1 MGFSSGNSC
10 YKCIFMVLCRIFLP
24 KKTNHRPWCGGD
36 TCALSWGVIG
46 PQAMVWAEAAVHLS
60 DLWYKAKVSLG
71 AKRVSRQEVSSVAL
85 NSHKI
90 SYD

>member
-1 MGFSSGNSC
+1 MWS
-10 YKCIFMVLCRIFLP
+10 KRAPELWDIARISKL
-24 KKTNHRPWCGGD
+24 K
-36 TCALSWGVIG
+36 
-46 PQAMVWAEAAVHLS
+46 LS